1 MKRVRGKQAARVGF
15 GGPTNKE
22 GFFVALAKPPVKE
35 IGASSV
41 PQDLAPLG
49 GASHSP

>member
-35 IGASSV
+35 IGASG
-41 PQDLAPLG
+41 P
-49 GASHSP
+49 GAIRWCASFAVR